1 VSLPAGVLIV
11 GVYGTGKTSVCEE
24 IAHLLETSG
33 AAYGAIDLDWLG
45 WYSVPGQTS
54 GSHDHEWLDPV
65 ALSNLE
71 TVVRNYVAAGV
82 EHVILAGS
90 VWSRTELTAL
100 RAALPLPIRVVQLTL
115 PFEEIEKRLSTAVTA
130 GRAEDLQAAARQADL
145 VRASPPDAVVADV
158 LVANDRPIR
167 AVAQEIIDW
176 LGWR

>member
-24 IAHLLETSG
+24 IAHLLDSSG

-54 GSHDHEWLDPV
+54 GSHEHEWLDPV

-71 TVVRNYVAAGV
+71 TMVRNYLAAGV
-82 EHVILAGS
+82 DHVVLAGS
-90 VWSRTELTAL
+90 VWSETELTAL

-130 GRAEDLQAAARQADL
+130 GRAEDLRAAARQTDL
-145 VRASPPDAVVADV
+145 VRTRPPDAVVPDV

-176 LGWR
+176 LGWP